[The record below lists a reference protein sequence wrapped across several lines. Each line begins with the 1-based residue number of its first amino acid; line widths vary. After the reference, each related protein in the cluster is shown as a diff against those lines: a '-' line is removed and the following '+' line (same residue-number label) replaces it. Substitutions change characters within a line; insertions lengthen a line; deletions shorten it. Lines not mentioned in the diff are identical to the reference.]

1 MKVSKTLSDI
11 ADLAFADRGVCTEL
25 EIKKLYLLTNP
36 KPVMRKLFVLGSIAV
51 VAIILALSWFW
62 IDALFLFLIAGP
74 LIYMGIADMLQ
85 VKQSI
90 KRNFPLFGRL
100 RYVFEDLRPKIQQYF
115 VESDTDGAPINR
127 NERSVIYQRAKKQI
141 DTVPFGTQ
149 LNVYAE
155 GYEWITHSIAPK
167 DFHKMEHNPRIRF
180 GGKECKQPY
189 DMSVLNISAMSFG
202 SLSQNA
208 ILALNSGAK
217 LGGFAHNTGEG
228 GLSPYH
234 LQPGGDI
241 IWQIGTGY
249 FGARTEDGNFSDDAF
264 KANATKPNVK
274 MIEIKLSQ
282 GAKPG
287 HGGILPAAKNT
298 PEIAKIRLVKPGTTV
313 FSPPFH
319 SAFNTPKE
327 LLLFVKRLR
336 ELSGGKPVGFKL
348 CVGRKSEFLSI
359 CKAMVELKIYPDF
372 ITVDGGEGG
381 TGAAPPEF
389 TNFVG
394 MPLLDALAFV
404 DNALRGFGIRHEM
417 RMIASGKV
425 LTGFNL
431 LRAMALGADT
441 CNAARAMMMAL
452 GCIQALECNR
462 NTCPTGVATQNPEL
476 MKGLDVKDKAERV
489 ANFHKNTVESFV
501 ELMAA
506 TGMTHP
512 EQINRTHVYRRVF
525 MNMVKTYEEIYPT
538 IPDGCLLEGGDV
550 PFELEEYMKY
560 ASAETFELA

>member
-1 MKVSKTLSDI
+1 
-11 ADLAFADRGVCTEL
+11 
-25 EIKKLYLLTNP
+25 
-36 KPVMRKLFVLGSIAV
+36 MRKLFVIGSIV
-51 VAIILALSWFW
+51 LTTLLILWSYFW
-62 IDALFLFLIAGP
+62 IDVLFLFVIVGP
-74 LIYMGIADMLQ
+74 IIVMGIVDIIQ
-85 VKQSI
+85 TRQSI
-90 KRNFPLFGRL
+90 RINFPVVGRL

-141 DTVPFGTQ
+141 DTIPFGTQ
-149 LNVYAE
+149 LDVYAE

-167 DFHKMEHNPRIRF
+167 DFHHLDHNPKIQF
-180 GGKECKQPY
+180 GGTECKQPY
-189 DMSVLNISAMSFG
+189 AMSVLNVSAMSFG
-202 SLSQNA
+202 SLSKNA
-208 ILALNSGAK
+208 ILSLNAGARI
-217 LGGFAHNTGEG
+217 GGFAHNTGEG

-234 LQPGGDI
+234 LEPGGDV

-249 FGARTEDGNFSDDAF
+249 FGARTEDGRFSDDAYA
-264 KANATKPNVK
+264 KNATRPSVK

-287 HGGILPAAKNT
+287 HGGILPAKKNT
-298 PEIAKIRLVKPGTTV
+298 PEIAAIRLVKPGTTV

-319 SAFNTPKE
+319 SAFSTPIE
-327 LLLFVKRLR
+327 LLMFVKRLR

-359 CKAMVELKIYPDF
+359 CKAMIKTKIYPDF
-372 ITVDGGEGG
+372 ITIDGGEGG

-404 DNALRGFGIRHEM
+404 DNSLRGFGIRREM
-417 RMIASGKV
+417 KLIASGKV
-425 LTGFNL
+425 LTGFHI

-441 CNAARAMMMAL
+441 CNCARAMMMAL
-452 GCIQALECNR
+452 GCIQALECNK
-462 NTCPTGVATQNPEL
+462 NTCPTGVATQDPYY
-476 MKGLDVKDKAERV
+476 MKGLVVEDKKVRV

-501 ELMAA
+501 ELMGAM
-506 TGMTHP
+506 GIDNP
-512 EQINRTHVYRRVF
+512 ENINRTHVYRRVF

-538 IPDGCLLEGGDV
+538 IPEGCLLDGGDV
-550 PFELEEYMKY
+550 PFDFEGYLKK
-560 ASAETFELA
+560 ASAEAFEVA

>member
-1 MKVSKTLSDI
+1 MRKIFVITSI
-11 ADLAFADRGVCTEL
+11 
-25 EIKKLYLLTNP
+25 LLT
-36 KPVMRKLFVLGSIAV
+36 V
-51 VAIILALSWFW
+51 IIIFWAWFW
-62 IDALFLFLIAGP
+62 IDALFAFVIVGP
-74 LIYMGIADMLQ
+74 FIYMGIEDMIQ
-85 VKQSI
+85 TRQSI
-90 KRNFPLFGRL
+90 KRNFPIVGRL
-100 RYVFEDLRPKIQQYF
+100 RYFFEMIRPEIQQYF
-115 VESDTDGAPINR
+115 VESNTDGAPINR
-127 NERSVIYQRAKKQI
+127 NERSVIYQRSKKQI
-141 DTVPFGTQ
+141 DTIPFGTQ

-167 DFHKMEHNPRIRF
+167 DFHKMDHNPRVPF

-217 LGGFAHNTGEG
+217 VGGFAHNTGEG

-241 IWQIGTGY
+241 IWQVGTGY
-249 FGARTEDGNFSDDAF
+249 FGARDEGGNFSGDAF
-264 KANATKPNVK
+264 QKNAVKPNVK

-298 PEIAKIRLVKPGTTV
+298 PEIAAIRGVKAGTTV

-319 SAFNTPKE
+319 SAFSTPTE
-327 LLLFVKRLR
+327 LILFVKKLR
-336 ELSGGKPVGFKL
+336 ELSGGKPIGFKL

-359 CKAMVELKIYPDF
+359 CKAMVHLNIYPDF

-394 MPLLDALAFV
+394 MPLLDGLAFV
-404 DNALRGFGIRHEM
+404 DNALRGFGIRNEM
-417 RMIASGKV
+417 KLIAAGKI
-425 LTGFNL
+425 LTGFHI

-441 CNAARAMMMAL
+441 CNCARAMMMAL
-452 GCIQALECNR
+452 GCIQALECNT
-462 NTCPTGVATQNPEL
+462 NKCPTGVATQDPYFV
-476 MKGLDVKDKAERV
+476 KGLVVEDKTIRV

-501 ELMAA
+501 ELIGAA
-506 TGMTHP
+506 GLDHP
-512 EQINRTHVYRRVF
+512 DKINRTHVYRRVF
-525 MNMVKTYEEIYPT
+525 MNLVKTYEDIYPT
-538 IPDGCLLEGGDV
+538 IPDGCLLAGADV
-550 PFELEEYMKY
+550 PYDYEEDLKKSSVEVFEVV
-560 ASAETFELA
+560 